1 MFRGGRELTEAEHGA
16 LVNEVERIEALGGV
30 WEPTEGNLAAVVL
43 AVKAAGYDEH
53 AAVQLAGISKA
64 QASGVK
70 MGRPRKIPPA
80 GFERYVRAV
89 NAGAITKGVAA
100 DMLEVSRGTFN
111 KWLSEFQATQES
123 GEER

>member
-16 LVNEVERIEALGGV
+16 LVSEVERIESLGSA
-30 WEPTEGNLAAVVL
+30 WAPTEGNLAAVVL
-43 AVKAAGYDEH
+43 AVKAAGYEEH

-70 MGRPRKIPPA
+70 IGRPRKKPPA

-89 NAGAITKGVAA
+89 NAGTITKGTAA
-100 DMLEVSRGTFN
+100 DMLEVSRGTFS
-111 KWLSEFQATQES
+111 KWLSEFQTTEES
-123 GEER
+123 GKQR